1 MCRGLWPAP
10 PPQCPLFDSLADLLL
25 PLQDVGIIVGE
36 LKRACEARPL
46 PRLCEAEKLV
56 LVKVFATLL
65 ALLLKLQQHKDVP
78 LRLISTMTQVC
89 GRACSLLPHACA
101 AMQMPWLPP
110 PAQHACCLGM
120 NMASTPG
127 LQAERENQEEK
138 AMPRS
143 ALADPVAWL
152 QAELQLPRCSD
163 FLGGVL
169 ASTTL
174 KTLQQLSQGHGV
186 PACFTTSEC
195 ERLMRHNVPCMDQ
208 WAPLY
213 HGALAIY
220 LAHPGTAGSRH
231 ARQPCIPV
239 QPFKGCA
246 VLHTACASV

>member
-46 PRLCEAEKLV
+46 PHLCEAEKLV

-65 ALLLKLQQHKDVP
+65 AVLLKLQQHKDVP

-120 NMASTPG
+120 NMTSTPG
-127 LQAERENQEEK
+127 LQAERESQEEK
-138 AMPRS
+138 AMPRP

-174 KTLQQLSQGHGV
+174 RTLQQLAQGHGV

-220 LAHPGTAGSRH
+220 LAHPGTA
-231 ARQPCIPV
+231 
-239 QPFKGCA
+239 
-246 VLHTACASV
+246 